1 MRVRVKNSLGT
12 MKDAVL
18 VLLVNQEKTDRLL
31 QDLLLEIQD
40 RHFAVERAATFEEA
54 CDKLDTLR
62 PDIALIDYELG
73 TGAVLALLSRS
84 AQSKV
89 PIIVLT
95 EEDARSDTLEAVQA
109 GAVDYLIKDRLNA
122 MLLEKSIH
130 FAITLNRTR
139 EQLRDAREQLEER
152 VRERTAE
159 LTRFNEELQKADR
172 IKDEFLAIMS
182 HELRTPLTPILGWS
196 RMLKSGAVGGEQ
208 FHHGLEVIERNAQLE
223 ARLVEDVLDASR
235 IITGKL
241 RLDFHWVNLG
251 EVLRQLVQ
259 AWQPLADSKNIVLV
273 SDFQRVPF
281 LWGNAQRLH
290 QIFSNLL
297 SNAFKFT
304 PPHGKITL
312 SAKRID
318 GRVTVQVSDTG
329 IGIKPE
335 FLPHVFER
343 FRQADSSTTRKH
355 GGLGLGLTIVR
366 YLVEV
371 HGGLIS
377 AESKG
382 AGTGA
387 TFTVTLPDPA
397 DRSQQEAV

>member
-1 MRVRVKNSLGT
+1 
-12 MKDAVL
+12 MKDSVL
-18 VLLVNQEKTDRLL
+18 VLLVNQKEKDYLL
-31 QDLLLEIQD
+31 IQNLLLEIQD
-40 RHFAVERAATFEEA
+40 TPFAVERATTFEEA
-54 CDKLDTLR
+54 SDRLAAC
-62 PDIALIDYELG
+62 PDVALIDNELG
-73 TGAVLALLSRS
+73 TCSILELLSRF
-84 AQSKV
+84 APSKV

-95 EEDARSDTLEAVQA
+95 ESDDQSADLKATQA
-109 GAVDYLIKDRLNA
+109 GAMDYLAKDRLNTT
-122 MLLEKSIH
+122 LLEKSIH
-130 FAITLNRTR
+130 YAIALKGTR

-159 LTRFNEELQKADR
+159 LTRFNEELQKADQL
-172 IKDEFLAIMS
+172 KDEFLAIMS

-208 FHHGLEVIERNAQLE
+208 FQRGLDVIERNAQLE

-235 IITGKL
+235 IVTGKL
-241 RLDFHWVNLG
+241 RLDFQWVNLG
-251 EVLRQLVQ
+251 EILRHLVQ
-259 AWQPLADSKNIVLV
+259 AWQPLTEAKGIVLV
-273 SDFQRVPF
+273 TDFERVPF

-290 QIFSNLL
+290 QVFSNLL

-304 PPHGKITL
+304 PPQGKITL

-318 GRVTVQVSDTG
+318 GRVMVQVSDTG

-343 FRQADSSTTRKH
+343 FRQADSSTTRRH
-355 GGLGLGLTIVR
+355 GGLGLGLAIVG

-371 HGGLIS
+371 HGGSIS

-382 AGTGA
+382 EGSGS
-387 TFTVTLPDPA
+387 TFTVTLPEPA
-397 DRSQQEAV
+397 DRTHREAV

>member
-1 MRVRVKNSLGT
+1 
-12 MKDAVL
+12 MKDSVV
-18 VLLVNQEKTDRLL
+18 VLLVNQKENEYSLI
-31 QDLLLEIQD
+31 QNLLLEIQHI
-40 RHFAVERAATFEEA
+40 HFAIERATTFEEA
-54 CDKLDTLR
+54 SDKLDTLR
-62 PDIALIDYELG
+62 HDVALIDYEIG
-73 TGAVLALLSRS
+73 TRTVLELLSRF

-95 EEDARSDTLEAVQA
+95 KGDDESAPLKAVQA

-122 MLLEKSIH
+122 TLLEKSIH
-130 FAITLNRTR
+130 YAVALKRTR

-159 LTRFNEELQKADR
+159 LTRFNEELQKADQL
-172 IKDEFLAIMS
+172 KDEFLAIMS

-196 RMLKSGAVGGEQ
+196 RMMRSGTVGEEQ
-208 FHHGLEVIERNAQLE
+208 FQRGLDVIERNAQLE

-241 RLDFHWVNLG
+241 RLDFHWVNLD
-251 EVLRQLVQ
+251 EILRHIVQ
-259 AWQPLADSKNIVLV
+259 AWQPIAESKGIVLV
-273 SDFQRVPF
+273 TDFQPVPF
-281 LWGNAQRLH
+281 VWGNAQRLH

-304 PPHGKITL
+304 PPHGKIAL
-312 SAKRID
+312 SAKRAD
-318 GRVTVQVSDTG
+318 GRVMVQVSDTG

-382 AGTGA
+382 EGAGA

-397 DRSQQEAV
+397 DRSHREAV

>member
-1 MRVRVKNSLGT
+1 
-12 MKDAVL
+12 MKDSVV
-18 VLLVNQEKTDRLL
+18 VLLVSQEENDYSLMQHLRLEML
-31 QDLLLEIQD
+31 HLHLE
-40 RHFAVERAATFEEA
+40 VERATTFEEA
-54 CDKLDTLR
+54 SDKLDTLR
-62 PDIALIDYELG
+62 PDVALIDYEIG
-73 TGAVLALLSRS
+73 TRTVLELLSRFG
-84 AQSKV
+84 QSKV

-95 EEDARSDTLEAVQA
+95 EGDDQSASLKAIQA
-109 GAVDYLIKDRLNA
+109 GAVDCLIKDPLNA
-122 MLLEKSIH
+122 TLLEKSIRY
-130 FAITLNRTR
+130 AIALKRTG

-159 LTRFNEELQKADR
+159 LTRFNEELQKADQL
-172 IKDEFLAIMS
+172 KDEFLAIMS

-196 RMLKSGAVGGEQ
+196 RMMKSGTVGEEQ
-208 FHHGLEVIERNAQLE
+208 FQRGLDVIERNAQLE

-241 RLDFHWVNLG
+241 RLDFQWVNLD
-251 EVLRQLVQ
+251 EILRHIVQ
-259 AWQPLADSKNIVLV
+259 AWQPIAETKGIVLV
-273 SDFQRVPF
+273 TDFQPVPF
-281 LWGNAQRLH
+281 VWGNAQRLH
-290 QIFSNLL
+290 QVFSNLL

-304 PPHGKITL
+304 PPQGKIAF

-318 GRVTVQVSDTG
+318 GGVIIQVSDTG

-343 FRQADSSTTRKH
+343 FRQADGSTTRRH

-371 HGGLIS
+371 HGGLVS

-382 AGTGA
+382 EGAGA
-387 TFTVTLPDPA
+387 TFTVTLPEPA
-397 DRSQQEAV
+397 DRSHRQAV

>member
-1 MRVRVKNSLGT
+1 
-12 MKDAVL
+12 
-18 VLLVNQEKTDRLL
+18 
-31 QDLLLEIQD
+31 
-40 RHFAVERAATFEEA
+40 
-54 CDKLDTLR
+54 
-62 PDIALIDYELG
+62 
-73 TGAVLALLSRS
+73 
-84 AQSKV
+84 
-89 PIIVLT
+89 
-95 EEDARSDTLEAVQA
+95 
-109 GAVDYLIKDRLNA
+109 
-122 MLLEKSIH
+122 
-130 FAITLNRTR
+130 
-139 EQLRDAREQLEER
+139 
-152 VRERTAE
+152 
-159 LTRFNEELQKADR
+159 
-172 IKDEFLAIMS
+172 
-182 HELRTPLTPILGWS
+182 
-196 RMLKSGAVGGEQ
+196 MLKSGAVGGEQ

-241 RLDFHWVNLG
+241 RLDFQWVNLG

-259 AWQPLADSKNIVLV
+259 AWQPLADSKSIVLV

-281 LWGNAQRLH
+281 VWGNAQRLH

-304 PPHGKITL
+304 PPHGKIAL
-312 SAKRID
+312 SAKRLD
-318 GRVTVQVSDTG
+318 GRVMVQVSDTG

-382 AGTGA
+382 EGAGA
-387 TFTVTLPDPA
+387 TFTVTLPNPA
-397 DRSQQEAV
+397 DCSNREAV

>member
-1 MRVRVKNSLGT
+1 
-12 MKDAVL
+12 MKSSVL
-18 VLLVNQEKTDRLL
+18 VLLVNQEKTDDRLL
-31 QDLLLEIQD
+31 QNLLVEIQD
-40 RHFAVERAATFEEA
+40 RRFAVERAATFEEA

-73 TGAVLALLSRS
+73 TRTILALLSRF
-84 AQSKV
+84 AESKV

-95 EEDARSDTLEAVQA
+95 EEGDRSDALEAIQA
-109 GAVDYLIKDRLNA
+109 GAVDYLIKDSLNA
-122 MLLEKSIH
+122 TLLGKSID

-159 LTRFNEELQKADR
+159 LTRFNEELQKADQL
-172 IKDEFLAIMS
+172 KDEFLAIMS

-241 RLDFHWVNLG
+241 RLDFQWVNLG

-259 AWQPLADSKNIVLV
+259 AWQPLADSKSIVLV

-281 LWGNAQRLH
+281 VWGNAQRLH

-304 PPHGKITL
+304 PPHGKIAL
-312 SAKRID
+312 SAKRLD
-318 GRVTVQVSDTG
+318 GRVMVQVSDTG

-382 AGTGA
+382 EGAGA
-387 TFTVTLPDPA
+387 TFTVTLPNPA
-397 DRSQQEAV
+397 DCSNREAV

>member
-1 MRVRVKNSLGT
+1 MTDS
-12 MKDAVL
+12 VL
-18 VLLVNQEKTDRLL
+18 ILLVNQETTDDSLL
-31 QDLLLEIQD
+31 QNLLLEIQD

-73 TGAVLALLSRS
+73 AFTVRALLSRF

-89 PIIVLT
+89 PIIILT
-95 EEDARSDTLEAVQA
+95 EEGDRSDTLEAIQA
-109 GAVDYLIKDRLNA
+109 GAVDTLIKNRLDA
-122 MLLEKSIH
+122 TLLGKSID
-130 FAITLNRTR
+130 FAITLSRTR

-172 IKDEFLAIMS
+172 LKDEFLAIMS

-251 EVLRQLVQ
+251 EVLRHLVQ
-259 AWQPLADSKNIVLV
+259 AWQPFADSKNIVLV

-281 LWGNAQRLH
+281 VWGNAQRLH

-304 PPHGKITL
+304 PPHGKIAL
-312 SAKRID
+312 SAKPVD
-318 GRVTVQVSDTG
+318 GRVMVQVSDTG

-377 AESKG
+377 VESKG
-382 AGTGA
+382 EGAGA
-387 TFTVTLPDPA
+387 TFTVTLPDTE
-397 DRSQQEAV
+397 DRSHQEAV

>member
-1 MRVRVKNSLGT
+1 
-12 MKDAVL
+12 MKDSVV
-18 VLLVNQEKTDRLL
+18 VLLVTQEKNDYLL
-31 QDLLLEIQD
+31 IQNLLLEIQHT
-40 RHFAVERAATFEEA
+40 HFAVERATSFEEA
-54 CDKLDTLR
+54 SDKLDTLR
-62 PDIALIDYELG
+62 HNVALIDYKIGTRTVLELV
-73 TGAVLALLSRS
+73 TRF
-84 AQSKV
+84 AQSNV

-95 EEDARSDTLEAVQA
+95 EGDDQSAPLKAIQA
-109 GAVDYLIKDRLNA
+109 GAMDYLIKDHLNA
-122 MLLEKSIH
+122 TLLEKSIH
-130 FAITLNRTR
+130 YAIALKRTR

-159 LTRFNEELQKADR
+159 LTRFNEELLKADQL
-172 IKDEFLAIMS
+172 KDEFLAIMS

-196 RMLKSGAVGGEQ
+196 RMMKSGTVGQEQ
-208 FHHGLEVIERNAQLE
+208 FQRGLEVIERNAQLE

-241 RLDFHWVNLG
+241 RLDFQWVNLD
-251 EVLRQLVQ
+251 EILRHIVQ
-259 AWQPLADSKNIVLV
+259 AWQPIAETKGIVLV
-273 SDFQRVPF
+273 TDFQPVPF
-281 LWGNAQRLH
+281 VWGNAQRLQ

-304 PPHGKITL
+304 PPQGKIAL
-312 SAKRID
+312 SAKPID
-318 GRVTVQVSDTG
+318 GRITVQVSDTG

-343 FRQADSSTTRKH
+343 FRQADSSTTRRH

-371 HGGLIS
+371 HGGLVS

-382 AGTGA
+382 EGAGA
-387 TFTVTLPDPA
+387 TFTVTLPEPA
-397 DRSQQEAV
+397 DRSQREAV